1 MPFHHKFRRSL
12 TAAGAAILFM
22 PTVIAGI
29 YGMNF
34 RHMPGV
40 TEWYGF
46 TLSLL
51 VMLVSSVTLYTVL
64 SRQHYT
70 VE

>member
-1 MPFHHKFRRSL
+1 
-12 TAAGAAILFM
+12 M